1 MKRPSDRGN
10 GSGSPGGAEREG
22 EGMSKRKQKIGSGRL
37 ANRKI
42 FRRTVFLLVMCGVL
56 MFLPIFYQLWH
67 WQVVRHEELQEKA
80 VRQQTSELSVSA
92 ERGTIYDSAGNVL
105 AISSSAYD
113 VILSPKAIVER
124 QTELEEAKTK
134 AQESM
139 AKALAAGN
147 EVKEEV
153 RSLAEDPVPDV
164 TDLIARGLPELI
176 PGVKAKDIRKKCK
189 DTESQYKKIASKL
202 DATTEQAVREF
213 ISANGL
219 ARCVYLTPNSKRAYP
234 YSTLAAQIIGFTNDN
249 GGAYGIEAELEQ
261 QLAGKAGLVVT
272 AHNAGGTDL
281 MNFYQDYYDPE
292 DGSSAYLT
300 LDANIQKLCED
311 ALAQGVKRYD
321 VRNGGFI
328 IAMDCKTGGILGMAS
343 SPTYNLNKY
352 GKIIDSNL
360 KDRVK
365 AGDLSESDALNIMWR
380 NKGLNDTYEP
390 GSTFKSIVLASAM
403 EEGLINE
410 DSHFNCE
417 GAVKVANYTIRCSN
431 HAGHGDQTLG
441 EAVGHSCNPAF
452 IAIGQKLGEDTFYS
466 YMERFGL
473 MEPTNVDLPGE
484 SANVIWSRNDF
495 GITQLATASFGQ
507 RFNVTPISLIT
518 AINAVV
524 NGGYLYRPHV
534 VDRIVNPEGQV
545 VYRGD
550 TTPVRQVISEDTS
563 RRCASILEGV
573 VTSYTGKNA
582 YVAGYRIGGK
592 TGTSQTLVEDEYITS
607 FMGFAPADDPQV
619 IVLVAFEAP
628 KVQEPGSDF
637 STTGYYISGGNMAA
651 PIAGQLISE
660 ILDYRGFERE
670 YTSNDLSVARTT
682 VPGVIGESETGAAE
696 TLKNSSLSYR
706 KVGWGKEVTAQCPVQ
721 GASIPSG
728 SEVILYMGTEAP
740 KDKVVVP
747 DLTGLSVE
755 QAKQALA
762 RVDLYMTATGSSGYY
777 NASTLAYDQSVSAG
791 KEVDRG
797 SVITVNF
804 TDHSVSDYAGQEI
817 VD

>member
-1 MKRPSDRGN
+1 
-10 GSGSPGGAEREG
+10 
-22 EGMSKRKQKIGSGRL
+22 MSKRKQKIGSGRL

-42 FRRTVFLLVMCGVL
+42 FRRTVFLLVVCGVL

-67 WQVVRHEELQEKA
+67 WQVVRHDELQEKA

-113 VILSPKAIVER
+113 VIISPKAIVEK
-124 QTELEEAKTK
+124 QVELEEAKTK
-134 AQESM
+134 ALE
-139 AKALAAGN
+139 AVKKATAAGN

-153 RSLAEDPVPDV
+153 RRTAEGSVPDV
-164 TDLIARGLPELI
+164 TDLIARNLPKI
-176 PGVKAKDIRKKCK
+176 IKGVKEKDIREKCK
-189 DTESQYKKIASKL
+189 DTHSQYKKIAAKL
-202 DATTEQAVREF
+202 DATTEQEVRSF
-213 ISANGL
+213 ISEHKL

-249 GGAYGIEAELEQ
+249 GGAYGIEAELEG

-281 MNFYQDYYDPE
+281 MNFYQDYYDPVN
-292 DGSSAYLT
+292 GSNAYLT
-300 LDANIQKLCED
+300 IDANIQKLCED
-311 ALAQGVKRYD
+311 ALAQGVERYD
-321 VRNGGFI
+321 ARKGGFI
-328 IAMDCKTGGILGMAS
+328 IAMDCKNGAILGMAS
-343 SPTYNLNKY
+343 SPTYNLNNY
-352 GKIIDSNL
+352 GKIIDATL
-360 KDRVK
+360 KSQVK
-365 AGDLSESDALNIMWR
+365 SGAISESDALNTMWR

-390 GSTFKSIVLASAM
+390 GSTFKSIVLASAI

-410 DSHFNCE
+410 ESHFNCE

-431 HAGHGDQTLG
+431 HAGHGDQTLA

-452 IAIGQKLGEDTFYS
+452 IAIGQKLGEETFYS

-484 SANVIWSRNDF
+484 SANVIWSKNDF

-550 TTPVRQVISEDTS
+550 TTPVRQVISQETS

-582 YVAGYRIGGK
+582 YVPGYRIGGK
-592 TGTSQTLVEDEYITS
+592 TGTSQTLVEDEYIVS

-628 KVQEPGSDF
+628 KVAEEGSDY

-651 PIAGQLISE
+651 PVAGQVISE

-670 YTSNDLSVARTT
+670 YTSDDLSVARTT
-682 VPGVIGESETGAAE
+682 VPALSGMDENEAGE
-696 TLKNSSLSYR
+696 TLKNKNLGYR
-706 KVGWGKEVTAQCPVQ
+706 KVGSGETVTGQCPVQ

-728 SEVILYMGTEAP
+728 SEVILYMGEEAP
-740 KDKVVVP
+740 KDQVKVP
-747 DLTGLSVE
+747 DLTGLTVD
-755 QAKQALA
+755 QVRDTLA
-762 RVDLYMTATGSSGYY
+762 SVDLYMTATGSSSYY
-777 NASTLAYDQSVSAG
+777 NSSTLAYDQSVKEG
-791 KEVDRG
+791 KKVDRG
-797 SVITVNF
+797 SVITVYF
-804 TDHSVSDYAGQEI
+804 TDHSVSDYTGQEI
-817 VD
+817 AD

>member
-1 MKRPSDRGN
+1 
-10 GSGSPGGAEREG
+10 
-22 EGMSKRKQKIGSGRL
+22 MSKRRQTIGSGRL

-42 FRRTVFLLVMCGVL
+42 FRRTVFLLVVCGVL

-67 WQVVRHEELQEKA
+67 WQVVRHDELQEKA

-92 ERGTIYDSAGNVL
+92 ERGTIYDSVGNVL

-113 VILSPKAIVER
+113 VILSPKAISER
-124 QTELEEAKTK
+124 QVELEEAKKK
-134 AQESM
+134 AQETVQ
-139 AKALAAGN
+139 KALASGD
-147 EVKEEV
+147 EVKEEI
-153 RSLAEDPVPDV
+153 RRIAEDPVPDV
-164 TDLIARGLPELI
+164 TELIAKGLPEILS
-176 PGVKAKDIRKKCK
+176 GVKAKDIRKKCK
-189 DTESQYKKIASKL
+189 DTHSQYKKIASKL
-202 DATTEQAVREF
+202 DATTEQAVRAF
-213 ISANGL
+213 ISENGL
-219 ARCVYLTPNSKRAYP
+219 ARCVYLTPNAKRAYP

-249 GGAYGIEAELEQ
+249 GGAYGIEAELEPE
-261 QLAGKAGLVVT
+261 LAGKAGLVVT

-292 DGSSAYLT
+292 DGSSAWLT
-300 LDANIQKLCED
+300 IDANIQKLCED

-328 IAMDCKTGGILGMAS
+328 IAMSCKDGAILGMAS
-343 SPTYNLNKY
+343 SPTYDPNHY
-352 GKIIDSNL
+352 GRIKDSNL
-360 KDRVK
+360 KARVK

-410 DSHFNCE
+410 ESHFNCE

-452 IAIGQKLGEDTFYS
+452 IAIGQKLGEETFYS

-484 SANVIWSRNDF
+484 SANVIWNKNDF

-545 VYRGD
+545 TYRAD
-550 TTPVRQVISEDTS
+550 TTPVRQVISEETS

-573 VTSYTGKNA
+573 VTNFTGRNA
-582 YVAGYRIGGK
+582 YVPGYRIGGK

-607 FMGFAPADDPQV
+607 FMGFAPADNPQV

-628 KVQEPGSDF
+628 KVQEPGSDY

-651 PIAGQLISE
+651 PIAGQLLSE
-660 ILDYRGFERE
+660 ILDYRGYERE
-670 YTSNDLSVARTT
+670 YTSDELSVARTT
-682 VPGVIGESETGAAE
+682 VLGVLGMNEAEAADI
-696 TLKNSSLSYR
+696 LKLANLTYR
-706 KVGWGKEVTAQCPVQ
+706 KVGTGPTVTAQCPVQ
-721 GASIPSG
+721 GSSIPSG

-740 KDKVVVP
+740 KDKVEVP
-747 DLTGLSVE
+747 NLTGMNVD
-755 QAKQALA
+755 QVKQALA
-762 RVDLYMTATGSSGYY
+762 RVDLYMTATGSSSTYSS
-777 NASTLAYDQSVSAG
+777 STLAYDQSVSAG

-797 SVITVNF
+797 SVITVYF